1 MDLPST
7 NCSYDMKKVE
17 SRYRHSENDLNSW
30 GYELLQQ
37 GHLEKALA
45 VFKLNVLLNPSS
57 ANVYDSYGE
66 ALLKA
71 GDKKDAIRMY
81 QKSIELN
88 PKNEHGKK
96 VLQEIKE

>member
-1 MDLPST
+1 
-7 NCSYDMKKVE
+7 MKKVE
-17 SRYRHSENDLNSW
+17 SRCRHSEIDLNGW
-30 GYELLQQ
+30 GYELMQK

-66 ALLKA
+66 ALLNA

-96 VLQEIKE
+96 ILQEIKDQ